1 MDLYKMTAEDYKFVI
16 HKAFE
21 NAEKGIS
28 KCSEDILKMDGMTG
42 KRTRHL
48 YNNLLNIP
56 NARYLE
62 VGVYTGSS
70 LCACIY
76 NNSIKYAYA
85 IDNWS
90 QFGGPKQQFLENIEK
105 FKGQTPVTFI
115 ESDFEKVDCSK
126 LPKFNVYLF
135 DGGHSFQDHMNALII
150 PMECLDDI
158 FIYIVDDWNWITVR
172 KATLSA
178 IENCQYK
185 ILHGVEL
192 KTTPDDSHPSGELCT
207 EYYWNG
213 VCVFLLQK
221 PSQL

>member
-1 MDLYKMTAEDYKFVI
+1 MSLEDYKLLI
-16 HKAFE
+16 QKAFE

-48 YNNLLNIP
+48 YNNLLNMP
-56 NARYLE
+56 DARYLE

-70 LCACIY
+70 LCSFIY
-76 NNSIKYAYA
+76 KNDVKYAYA
-85 IDNWS
+85 IDNWT
-90 QFGGPKQQFLENIEK
+90 QFGGPKTLFLEYLQK
-105 FKGQTPVTFI
+105 FKGETPVTFI
-115 ESDFEKVDCSK
+115 ESDFEKVDYSK

-135 DGGHSFQDHMNALII
+135 DGGHEFKDHVNALTI
-150 PMECLDDI
+150 PRDCLDDI

-172 KATLSA
+172 NATFSA
-178 IENCQYK
+178 IQTCNYK

-192 KTTPDDSHPSGELCT
+192 KTTPDDSHPAGELCT

-221 PSQL
+221 T